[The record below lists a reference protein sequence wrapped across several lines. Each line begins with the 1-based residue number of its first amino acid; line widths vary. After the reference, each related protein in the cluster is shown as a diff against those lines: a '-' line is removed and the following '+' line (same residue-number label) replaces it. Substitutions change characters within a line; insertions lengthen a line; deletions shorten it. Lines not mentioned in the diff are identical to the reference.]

1 MFKVT
6 KMHAIKN
13 KQSGVASIFVV
24 VFFTL
29 LISIIVIGFVQI
41 VNQDQRQSTN
51 ADLNSSAYDSSQ
63 AGIEDGKRALEQYKR
78 DCIQTSKTNDPECT
92 LKYTDAG
99 GALTGD
105 SCSALRDKIGVSLG
119 LDTSSDSEVKIT
131 TNNTDDADLN
141 QAYTCLKVKYKTTDA
156 KYDLASG
163 NPNLIPLK
171 TPDGSPSPESI
182 AIKWF
187 NKSQGNATPGS
198 ATGSFRLPTT
208 SESWG
213 NNNPPIVRA
222 QIIALPHE
230 TSAGTTVSPIDMQ
243 VVDDSSRAVF
253 LYPSTAGT
261 SLPID
266 ISTNYDSARTK
277 AKYSPVAVNCDPD
290 ATYTCSAVLT
300 GFKPGTS
307 TYDYYLRL
315 TAIYKDAPV
324 QVQMY
329 SNSTAT
335 GPPLEFDGVNPE
347 IDSTGRANNVYR
359 RLVSRVSPQPKYDGI
374 DVSQGICKAF
384 HLADFSTTYGN
395 DGCPKV
401 CLYEDVP
408 CTNTPDDNP

>member
-1 MFKVT
+1 
-6 KMHAIKN
+6 MHAIKN

-29 LISIIVIGFVQI
+29 LISIIVVGFVQL

-78 DCIQTSKTNDPECT
+78 DCIQTSKTSDPVCT

-119 LDTSSDSEVKIT
+119 LDTSSTSEVKIT
-131 TNNTDDADLN
+131 TNNTNDLDLD

-156 KYDLASG
+156 KYDLESG
-163 NPNLIPLK
+163 SPNLIPLK
-171 TPDGSPSPESI
+171 TSDGAPEPGSI
-182 AIKWF
+182 AINWF
-187 NKSQGNATPGS
+187 NKSQGQATPGGAIS
-198 ATGSFRLPTT
+198 NFRLPT
-208 SESWG
+208 SSSNWG
-213 NNNPPIVRA
+213 NNNPPIIRA
-222 QIIALPHE
+222 QIMALPHE

-261 SLPID
+261 VSPID
-266 ISTNYDSARTK
+266 IGANYDSARTK
-277 AKYSPVAVNCDPD
+277 PKYSPIAVKCDPE

-300 GFKPGTS
+300 GFKPGAS

-324 QVQMY
+324 QVQMF
-329 SNSTAT
+329 SNTTAT
-335 GPPLEFDGVNPE
+335 GTPLDFDGVNPE

-359 RLVSRVSPQPKYDGI
+359 RLVSRVSPQAKYDGI

-384 HLADFSTTYGN
+384 HLADFATTYGN